1 MEEQLE
7 KFLKENGVFDRFW
20 ANAKD
25 DYADVMYVYSADL
38 WILRAFGWIDSPE
51 GFEFW
56 SDIDDMWQDK
66 ISELIATEDR
76 DIGFKYMF
84 PQYSKS
90 AVLSNV
96 LHRGDKIYLSEILN
110 DSTLPKTAVV
120 DELIHG
126 KGYVEVYLR

>member
-38 WILRAFGWIDSPE
+38 WILRAFEWVDSPE
-51 GFEFW
+51 GFKFW
-56 SDIDDMWQDK
+56 NDIDDMWQDK

-90 AVLSNV
+90 VVLSHY
-96 LHRGDKIYLSEILN
+96 LSRGDKIYLSEILN